1 MSENIKVTPEQIAE
15 EYKKGTEYKN
25 SIGDKG
31 IFEQTRMNER
41 FFVGDQWRGANAGNN
56 KPLTRLNVIK
66 RIGEYK
72 ISTIGA
78 SPIAVNYSADGVP
91 DTKNIKE
98 QAKALTEQMYDGNGD
113 FSGSAN
119 DVEISA
125 VTSAMS
131 DYFRTTAERVKFE
144 QKKDRLLRKAYI
156 SGTGICY
163 TYWDPDIET
172 GLYADDGKT
181 TPIKGDIA
189 FETIDVENVVF
200 GDPNSVDVQS
210 QPFII
215 IARRITV
222 AEALREARRNR
233 QKTDQ
238 IKAENSATDFNSGD
252 RGEKEPD
259 ESQRITVYT
268 KFFKEYSNDDKTYKV
283 CAIRVTEK
291 AFIRP
296 KWELNLKNYPI
307 AKFVWDERNSS
318 AYGDSEI
325 TYIIPNQIAINRA
338 LTAQIWATMA
348 HGMPKLLV
356 NGDVIS
362 GPVTNDPGEIIKAYG
377 TPDELANALKY
388 VVPPQFNGLEVIAND
403 IANNTLTYNG
413 ANDAALGQIRPD
425 NASAIIAA
433 REAALQPMQMYQN
446 RFYDFIEDIARI
458 WADFWINY
466 YGKRKIKIV
475 NKSEIKYL
483 QLDTERYKNLMFT
496 ARVDVGAST
505 MWSQSI
511 TISTLDSMLL
521 NGVITFEEYLE
532 RLPKNL
538 IPDVT
543 GLLENVRRRAA
554 AQQPPVPTENEDDD
568 FTDEDIMNDIA
579 AEDPELYV
587 QYMSAMNS
595 QGLEEGDD
603 I

>member
-1 MSENIKVTPEQIAE
+1 MAENIKVMPEQIAE

-66 RIGEYK
+66 RVGEYK

-91 DTKNIKE
+91 DTKNIQE

-172 GLYADDGKT
+172 GLYADEGKT

-215 IARRITV
+215 IARRITI
-222 AEALREARRNR
+222 AEALREARRNH
-233 QKTDQ
+233 QKTEQ
-238 IKAENSATDFNSGD
+238 IKAENSASDFNSGD
-252 RGEKEPD
+252 RGENEPA
-259 ESQRITVYT
+259 ESQRVTVYT

-283 CAIRVTEK
+283 CAIRTTEK
-291 AFIRP
+291 AVIRP
-296 KWELNLKNYPI
+296 KWDLNLKNYPI

-348 HGMPKLLV
+348 HGMPKMLV
-356 NGDVIS
+356 NGDVINDA
-362 GPVTNDPGEIIKAYG
+362 VTNDPGQIIKVYG
-377 TPDELANALKY
+377 SADDIASAIKY
-388 VVPPQFNGLEVIAND
+388 VVPPQFNGLEAIANN
-403 IANNTLTYNG
+403 IATNTLTYNG

-458 WADFWINY
+458 WADFWINH
-466 YGKRKIKIV
+466 YGKRKIKIID
-475 NKSEIKYL
+475 KGEIKYFPI
-483 QLDTERYKNLMFT
+483 DAERYKNLMFT

-511 TISTLDSMLL
+511 TISTLDNLL
-521 NGVITFEEYLE
+521 VNGLITPEEYLE

-543 GLLENVRRRAA
+543 GLLENIRQRTA
-554 AQQPPVPTENEDDD
+554 AQQPPAEDN

-579 AEDPELYV
+579 AEDPELYA

-595 QGLEEGDD
+595 QGLEEGDY
-603 I
+603 

>member
-1 MSENIKVTPEQIAE
+1 MSESIKVTPEQIAE

-25 SIGDKG
+25 AIGDKG
-31 IFEQTRMNER
+31 IFEQARMNER
-41 FFVGDQWRGANAGNN
+41 FFVGDQWRGVNAGNN

-91 DTKNIKE
+91 DTKAIKE
-98 QAKALTEQMYDGNGD
+98 KAKEFTKGMYEGDGNL
-113 FSGSAN
+113 SGTAN
-119 DVEISA
+119 EVEISA

-156 SGTGICY
+156 SGTGVCH

-172 GLYADDGKT
+172 GLYADEGRT

-189 FETIDVENVVF
+189 FETIDIENVVF
-200 GDPNSVDVQS
+200 GDPNSNDVQS

-238 IKAENSATDFNSGD
+238 IKSENSATDFNSGD

-259 ESQRITVYT
+259 ESQKITVYT

-291 AFIRP
+291 AVIRP

-356 NGDVIS
+356 NGDVIRD
-362 GPVTNDPGEIIKAYG
+362 PVTNDPGEILKVYCATEDIS
-377 TPDELANALKY
+377 NALKY

-475 NKSEIKYL
+475 DKSEIKYL

-511 TISTLDSMLL
+511 TISTLDSMLI
-521 NGVITFEEYLE
+521 NKVITFEEYLE

-543 GLLENVRRRAA
+543 GLLENVRQRTA
-554 AQQPPVPTENEDDD
+554 AQQPPVPTEDDN

-579 AEDPELYV
+579 AEDPELYA
-587 QYMSAMNS
+587 QYNAAMNP
-595 QGLEEGDD
+595 QELEEGDD
-603 I
+603 

>member
-1 MSENIKVTPEQIAE
+1 MSESIKVTPEQIAE

-31 IFEQTRMNER
+31 IFEQARMNER
-41 FFVGDQWRGANAGNN
+41 FFVGDQWRGVNAGNN

-91 DTKNIKE
+91 DTKEIKE
-98 QAKALTEQMYDGNGD
+98 QAKTFTAQMYKGNEKL
-113 FSGSAN
+113 SGSA
-119 DVEISA
+119 DEVEISA

-156 SGTGICY
+156 SGTGVCY

-172 GLYADDGKT
+172 GLYADDSKT

-189 FETIDVENVVF
+189 FETIDIENVVF
-200 GDPNSVDVQS
+200 GDPNSIDVQS
-210 QPFII
+210 QPYII

-233 QKTDQ
+233 QKTDE
-238 IKAENSATDFNSGD
+238 IKAENGATDFNSGD
-252 RGEKEPD
+252 RGENEPA

-268 KFFKEYSNDDKTYKV
+268 KFFKEFSNDDKTYKV

-291 AFIRP
+291 AVIRP

-377 TPDELANALKY
+377 SPDEMASALKY

-413 ANDAALGQIRPD
+413 ANDAALGQIKPD

-475 NKSEIKYL
+475 DKSEIKYL
-483 QLDTERYKNLMFT
+483 QLDTARYKNLMFT

-511 TISTLDSMLL
+511 TISTLDNLL
-521 NGVITFEEYLE
+521 MNGLITPGEYLE

-543 GLLENVRRRAA
+543 GLLENVRQRAA
-554 AQQPPVPTENEDDD
+554 AQQQPVPTEDD

-579 AEDPELYV
+579 AEDPELYA
-587 QYMSAMNS
+587 QYMSAMN
-595 QGLEEGDD
+595 EGGGN
-603 I
+603 

>member
-1 MSENIKVTPEQIAE
+1 MSESIKVTPEQIAE

-31 IFEQTRMNER
+31 IFEQARMNER
-41 FFVGDQWRGANAGNN
+41 FFVGDQWRGVNAGNN

-91 DTKNIKE
+91 DTKAIKE
-98 QAKALTEQMYDGNGD
+98 QAKEFTNGMYEGD
-113 FSGSAN
+113 VNLSGRAN
-119 DVEISA
+119 EVEISA

-156 SGTGICY
+156 SGTGVCY

-172 GLYADDGKT
+172 GLYADDGRT

-189 FETIDVENVVF
+189 FETIDIENVVF
-200 GDPNSVDVQS
+200 GDPNSNDVQS

-291 AFIRP
+291 AVIRP

-388 VVPPQFNGLEVIAND
+388 VVPPQFNGLEMIANN

-475 NKSEIKYL
+475 DKSEIKYL
-483 QLDTERYKNLMFT
+483 QIDTERYKNLMFT

-543 GLLENVRRRAA
+543 GLLENVRQRAA

-579 AEDPELYV
+579 AEDPELYA
-587 QYMSAMNS
+587 QYNAAMNP
-595 QGLEEGDD
+595 QELEEGDD
-603 I
+603 